1 MRRTATLDARSE
13 TPSGGEKGMVASG
26 GDGVCEAEVIN
37 LTSSDD
43 EGSGGNSGL
52 DFGTKQRGDE
62 AGGSNTVQQVFLPHT
77 PRGRRP
83 VRIENPADLTPN
95 FRSAAAMAGWDD
107 ETLLMLA
114 VDSPALNRLNPAVE
128 GSTPEGP
135 SRASNC
141 SATCRGCLECRDRK
155 RGIRTPGQAA
165 TPLSAARR
173 PRRLRRVSSNEEPII
188 PIPMAVLN
196 DEIDKC
202 GAPTMK
208 TEGSLQQHPSKDKE
222 NKNPQPC
229 ANITSLRG
237 REEPAVANVSY
248 NNALQLE
255 KLREELTC
263 VICLDICFEPST
275 TICGHSFCSG
285 CLQSVYQKC
294 GMRCPKCRQQLR
306 ATSKFD
312 CPINTV
318 LWNTIQLLFPQEAA
332 ARLKDQK
339 ENCPGKNNKPEG
351 APVSTESQVRPG
363 VIRRISRPTPWRELS
378 RSSRG
383 TERLRPNAGSLTF
396 ARPERLRLTANNLTS
411 FRRASEVLESG
422 QSTADYPNPSSLRV
436 DGYQQLLGRRS
447 TPSYRSRQ
455 EAEDAALAARLQES
469 FISEAG
475 L

>member
-1 MRRTATLDARSE
+1 MLVANE
-13 TPSGGEKGMVASG
+13 TSIVE
-26 GDGVCEAEVIN
+26 
-37 LTSSDD
+37 
-43 EGSGGNSGL
+43 
-52 DFGTKQRGDE
+52 
-62 AGGSNTVQQVFLPHT
+62 
-77 PRGRRP
+77 
-83 VRIENPADLTPN
+83 
-95 FRSAAAMAGWDD
+95 
-107 ETLLMLA
+107 
-114 VDSPALNRLNPAVE
+114 SP
-128 GSTPEGP
+128 
-135 SRASNC
+135 C
-141 SATCRGCLECRDRK
+141 
-155 RGIRTPGQAA
+155 
-165 TPLSAARR
+165 
-173 PRRLRRVSSNEEPII
+173 
-188 PIPMAVLN
+188 
-196 DEIDKC
+196 
-202 GAPTMK
+202 
-208 TEGSLQQHPSKDKE
+208 HPSSKAKFS
-222 NKNPQPC
+222 C
-229 ANITSLRG
+229 
-237 REEPAVANVSY
+237 Y
-248 NNALQLE
+248 
-255 KLREELTC
+255 
-263 VICLDICFEPST
+263 
-275 TICGHSFCSG
+275 
-285 CLQSVYQKC
+285 
-294 GMRCPKCRQQLR
+294 R